1 VPFLNS
7 DLSAGQ
13 HYIYWAILRKNMK
26 RILIF
31 ILLSLAISAPACA
44 AASATT
50 PATKSAVTPPPHS
63 TTADTNHWLYVG
75 AQLGDSVVGGLLGLQ
90 INKMYSVEVRY
101 DYTDTVY
108 LPNNTVKSS
117 STGIAGVAM
126 FPLKLTDM
134 EPFFVFA
141 KVGYERTKVESTTTD
156 PGIPGFFDPTT
167 TVTTT
172 VRKRVTVGAG
182 AQYDFTRNVSGR
194 IGWNAIG
201 SDHSA
206 NIAAIYK
213 F

>member
-1 VPFLNS
+1 VPFSNS

-13 HYIYWAILRKNMK
+13 RFFYWAILRKNME
-26 RILIF
+26 RILVF
-31 ILLSLAISAPACA
+31 ILLSLAISAPAYA
-44 AASATT
+44 AAIATT
-50 PATKSAVTPPPHS
+50 PTTKTAVTTTPHS
-63 TTADTNHWLYVG
+63 ASADTNHWLYVG

-101 DYTDTVY
+101 DYKDTVY
-108 LPNNTVKSS
+108 EPNNTIRSS

-141 KVGYERTKVESTTTD
+141 KVGYERTKTESTTSD
-156 PGIPGFFDPTT
+156 PGIPGFFPATT

>member
-1 VPFLNS
+1 
-7 DLSAGQ
+7 
-13 HYIYWAILRKNMK
+13 
-26 RILIF
+26 
-31 ILLSLAISAPACA
+31 
-44 AASATT
+44 
-50 PATKSAVTPPPHS
+50 
-63 TTADTNHWLYVG
+63 
-75 AQLGDSVVGGLLGLQ
+75 LGDSVVGGLLGLQ

-117 STGIAGVAM
+117 SAGIAGVAM

-141 KVGYERTKVESTTTD
+141 KVGYERTTTESTTTD
-156 PGIPGFFDPTT
+156 PGIPTFFPATT